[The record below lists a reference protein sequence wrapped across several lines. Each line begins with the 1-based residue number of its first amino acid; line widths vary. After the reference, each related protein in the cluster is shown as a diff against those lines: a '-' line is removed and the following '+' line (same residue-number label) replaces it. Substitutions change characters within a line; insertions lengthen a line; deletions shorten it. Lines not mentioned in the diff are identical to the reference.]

1 MPPRFFCRTPLPRQH
16 FPQVIALDDDC
27 ARHVR
32 VLRLAEG
39 DVITLFDGV
48 TDQTTKAGEA
58 TAVIKTID
66 KRSMA
71 VEITA
76 WHEVQRESG
85 LDVALIQSLATGD
98 KMDLIIQKAVE
109 LGVTEVVPLRTSRST
124 LKLDAERAEKRLV
137 HWRGVAIAACEQC
150 GRNVVPPVTKI
161 HSIEELL
168 ITPLS
173 RRTPGSRGGQVIEN
187 TKGLDS
193 GLRRND
199 EICGFLEV
207 AIDQTQALTRCLGI
221 LHPESGADRRVSLL
235 AWAQANAGKPLGI
248 LVGPEGGFS
257 DVEIAAAVAKGAT
270 LVTLGPRVLRTET
283 AGLAALAILQSTLG
297 DLG

>member
-1 MPPRFFCRTPLPRQH
+1 MPARFFCRTPLPRQE
-16 FPQVIALDDDC
+16 FPQAILLDDDC

-48 TDQTTKAGEA
+48 ADKKANAGEA
-58 TAVIKTID
+58 TAVIKSID
-66 KRSMA
+66 KRSIG

-76 WHEVQRESG
+76 WRAVQRESS
-85 LDVALIQSLATGD
+85 LDVALIQALATGD

-137 HWRGVAIAACEQC
+137 HWRGVAVAACEQC
-150 GRNVVPPVTKI
+150 GRNVVPAVTEI
-161 HSIEELL
+161 HS
-168 ITPLS
+168 
-173 RRTPGSRGGQVIEN
+173 
-187 TKGLDS
+187 
-193 GLRRND
+193 
-199 EICGFLEV
+199 
-207 AIDQTQALTRCLGI
+207 IDQTQALARCLGI
-221 LHPESGADRRVSLL
+221 LHPESGADRHVSLL
-235 AWAQANAGKPLGI
+235 TWANANAGKPLGI

-257 DVEIAAAVAKGAT
+257 DVEIAAAVANGAT